1 MEVDRNIC
9 GVEKLR
15 IIQGQEKMRKYLYK
29 SSVETAE
36 KTRKQCIQAWC
47 EYSFCESLPIY
58 PDNAEFA
65 AYYIPSVQVL
75 QCISTKGMLIGLGHM
90 NLIHILS
97 SATLVRINN
106 VINKSMIN

>member
-1 MEVDRNIC
+1 
-9 GVEKLR
+9 
-15 IIQGQEKMRKYLYK
+15 MRKYLYK

-47 EYSFCESLPIY
+47 EYSFCESLPIS

-75 QCISTKGMLIGLGHM
+75 
-90 NLIHILS
+90 
-97 SATLVRINN
+97 
-106 VINKSMIN
+106 